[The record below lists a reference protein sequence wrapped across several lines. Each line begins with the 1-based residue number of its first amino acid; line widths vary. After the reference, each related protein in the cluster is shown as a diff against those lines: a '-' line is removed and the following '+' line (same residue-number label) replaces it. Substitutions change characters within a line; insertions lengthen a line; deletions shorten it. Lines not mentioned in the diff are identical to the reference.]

1 LSARAAQVP
10 ASAGIDQLAAA
21 AHTCSACELA
31 EHATQTVFSKGSAT
45 ARVALVGEQPGDVE
59 DQQGRPFVGPA
70 GKLLTRAIG
79 DAHLEPADCY
89 VTNAV
94 KHFRFAQRE
103 PGQRRIHQTPELHHI
118 SACRP
123 WLVAELA
130 VVDPDVVVLLG
141 ATAGKALLG
150 ADFRVMRQRGV
161 LIPRFGRGVEP
172 SARRLGW
179 FVATLHP
186 SAVLRADDQDAAYA
200 TLVSDLRLAG
210 SVLEA
215 A

>member
-1 LSARAAQVP
+1 MP
-10 ASAGIDQLAAA
+10 DSAGIDQLAVAA
-21 AHTCSACELA
+21 YSCSACELA
-31 EHATQTVFSKGSAT
+31 EKATQTVFSKGSAT

-70 GKLLTRAIG
+70 GQLLTRAIG
-79 DAHLEPADCY
+79 DAGLEPTDCY

-94 KHFRFAQRE
+94 KHFRFLQRA

-123 WLVAELA
+123 WLVAELS

-150 ADFRVMRQRGV
+150 PDFRVMRRRGV
-161 LIPRFGRGVEP
+161 LIPRFGRGIEP
-172 SARRLGW
+172 GARRLGW

-200 TLVSDLRLAG
+200 TLVSDLKLAA

>member
-1 LSARAAQVP
+1 VP
-10 ASAGIDQLAAA
+10 DGAGIEQLASAAR
-21 AHTCSACELA
+21 TCRACELA
-31 EHATQTVFSKGSAT
+31 EPATQTVFSKGAPT
-45 ARVALVGEQPGDVE
+45 ARVAMVGEQPGDVE

-70 GKLLTRAIG
+70 GQLLTRAIK
-79 DAHLEPADCY
+79 DAGLEPNDCY

-94 KHFRFAQRE
+94 KHFRFSQKA

-123 WLVAELA
+123 WLVAELS

-150 ADFRVMRQRGV
+150 PDFRVMRQRGA

-172 SARRLGW
+172 SARHLGW

-186 SAVLRADDQDAAYA
+186 SAVLRADDQNAAYA

-210 SVLEA
+210 SVLETA
-215 A
+215 